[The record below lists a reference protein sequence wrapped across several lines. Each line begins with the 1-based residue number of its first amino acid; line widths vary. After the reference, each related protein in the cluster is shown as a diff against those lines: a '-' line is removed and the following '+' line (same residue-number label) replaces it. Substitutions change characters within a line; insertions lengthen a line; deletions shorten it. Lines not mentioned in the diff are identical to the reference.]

1 MSALEVE
8 DLHVR
13 LFGAYI
19 IQGVTLRVPAGGALA
34 LLGHNGAG
42 KTTLVRTV
50 MGIGGEVEAGRIG
63 WEGVDLTLLPPWV
76 RPQRGLCYVPQSRR
90 LFASLTVDEH
100 LEVSEQPPRPGSRI
114 WTRSDVFELFPNLQQ
129 RRNQRG
135 GLSGGEQQ
143 MLAIARAL
151 IANPRT
157 IILDEP
163 TEGLAPAIV
172 ARLVDVMRQLK
183 SEGIGIFL
191 VEQNYRIAAAVA
203 DVVCIQQAGRIV
215 YRGEGL
221 DETAIV
227 DAMER
232 TIALKDVTKLTH

>member
-1 MSALEVE
+1 MSTLEID

-19 IQGVTLRVPAGGALA
+19 IQGVSLRVPAGGALA

-42 KTTLVRTV
+42 KTTLVRTI
-50 MGIGGEVEAGRIG
+50 MGLTGEVEAGRIG
-63 WEGVDLTLLPPWV
+63 WDGADLTLLPPWV

-90 LFASLTVDEH
+90 LFASLSVDEH
-100 LEVSEQPPRPGSRI
+100 LEVASQPPRLGTRV
-114 WTRSDVFELFPNLQQ
+114 WTRADVFELFPNLER

-151 IANPRT
+151 IANPRA

-172 ARLVDVMRQLK
+172 SRLVDVMRQLK

-191 VEQNYRIAAAVA
+191 VEQNYKIAAAVA
-203 DVVCIQQAGRIV
+203 DIICIQQAGRIV
-215 YRGEGL
+215 HQGTGL
-221 DETAIV
+221 DEAAIA

-232 TIALKDVTKLTH
+232 TLALKEA